1 MSLEKHTLYLKKN
14 LYLPQKFTESYH
26 NTYNVNKGIGYISLK
41 LTIIIVQ
48 V

>member
-14 LYLPQKFTESYH
+14 LIPQKFTESYL